1 MKSLPAWMCLVAL
14 VLCHSPVVAGEEN
27 PVTYDRIELAVSAQG
42 EALNDVLVAVLF
54 REMDGASAP
63 ALAEEVNKS
72 IGQAI
77 KRIKQVPEIKLQT
90 LDYQTTPVYQKERV
104 TGWRV
109 RQSIRLE
116 SKDIP
121 KLSNLL
127 GELQQQLGVQSIG
140 YSVSPE
146 KMKEVEDRLISE
158 AIKSFQQRADLVTRE
173 LGRSR
178 YRIVAVRVETAG
190 PPIRPAFMAARGMA
204 MEAAAPMAIEAGE
217 QKVQVNV
224 SGTIEMQTN

>member
-1 MKSLPAWMCLVAL
+1 M
-14 VLCHSPVVAGEEN
+14 
-27 PVTYDRIELAVSAQG
+27 TYDRVDLAVSAQG
-42 EALNDVLVAVLF
+42 EANNDVLVAVLF
-54 REMDGASAP
+54 REMDGTSAP

-72 IGQAI
+72 INQAI

-127 GELQQQLGVQSIG
+127 GELQQQLSVQSIG

-158 AIKSFQQRADLVTRE
+158 AIKSFQQRADLLTRD

-178 YRIVAVRVETAG
+178 YRIVSVRVETAG
-190 PPIRPAFMAARGMA
+190 PPIRPTFMAARGMA
-204 MEAAAPMAIEAGE
+204 MEASTPVAIEAGE
-217 QKVQVNV
+217 QKVQVNL